1 MRWGQGL
8 NRLSF
13 TGQNCSPELNLTGF
27 LREVVVGGGSQILTQ
42 WKFIH
47 NNFAALYLLP
57 PQLLCMKWKSEEG
70 NCGTAQSR
78 IQWRF
83 AFHTVYAVLF
93 LKPYICTDWLLY
105 PSFPVLEPGSYTAD
119 LASHYRDHWKP
130 LCLMTLF
137 KMDIWSLMSGFFWK
151 MTFQNILCQQ
161 FSKVIYSLTQQP
173 SAHHSL
179 CHLHSDW

>member
-1 MRWGQGL
+1 MRLGQGL

-27 LREVVVGGGSQILTQ
+27 LREVGGARFWQ

-47 NNFAALYLLP
+47 NNFSALYLLP
-57 PQLLCMKWKSEEG
+57 PQLLCMKWTSEEG
-70 NCGTAQSR
+70 NCGTAQ
-78 IQWRF
+78 
-83 AFHTVYAVLF
+83 YADLLFMLLF

-105 PSFPVLEPGSYTAD
+105 PSFPVLEPGSYTVD

-151 MTFQNILCQQ
+151 MTFENILCQQ

-173 SAHHSL
+173 SALHSF